1 VTTPSM
7 FVLTVSAIALA
18 TSAFI
23 QSASAQPPRQSPHGD
38 QDRARIIRECME
50 MNSKHN
56 TDPYGKAGG
65 REYMYHACMADHGLP
80 G

>member
-1 VTTPSM
+1 VKSPTV

-23 QSASAQPPRQSPHGD
+23 QSASAQPPREPHGD
-38 QDRARIIRECME
+38 QDRARIIHECME
-50 MNSKHN
+50 MNSKHS
-56 TDPYGKAGG
+56 TDPYGKTGG
-65 REYMYHACMADHGLP
+65 REYMYQACMADHGLP